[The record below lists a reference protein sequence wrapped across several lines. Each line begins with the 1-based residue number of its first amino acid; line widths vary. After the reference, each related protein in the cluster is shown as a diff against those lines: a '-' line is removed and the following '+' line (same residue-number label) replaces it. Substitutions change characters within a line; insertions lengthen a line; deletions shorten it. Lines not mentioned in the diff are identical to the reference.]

1 MEMATKGCDILFR
14 DKLIISMALRYLL
27 VFVSVSVP
35 NPSPLWAVDRVQADQ
50 AGRPLY
56 SETQPLLST
65 FRLSVL

>member
-35 NPSPLWAVDRVQADQ
+35 NPSPLWAVDRVQA
-50 AGRPLY
+50 GRPLY